1 MENIKLVICD
11 IDGTIIPKGCHD
23 ISDNL
28 KKAFKQ
34 LHEKGIDL
42 LVATG
47 RHYNFTQTKL
57 FESLTNDYMI
67 TINGSCLNKIN
78 GEVVHYFTI
87 DEDTLWNVVKVCE
100 TYDIGLGLKFKDNI
114 VTYHN
119 HEKYIEGY
127 LPHNP
132 EWREKIVNDCE
143 KREYHLEHGLPCGI
157 FFIGDENV
165 IEELF
170 HGRIGNLIV
179 ARSIKDGF
187 DVFIEDINKSTGID
201 EYMKLTGHTWDE
213 AICFGDAGNDTAMLK
228 KAKIGVTFEDAK
240 DFVKEACDYITCPC
254 EEDGV
259 YKALQH
265 FGLIE

>member
-1 MENIKLVICD
+1 MEDIKLVICD

-114 VTYHN
+114 VT
-119 HEKYIEGY
+119 
-127 LPHNP
+127 
-132 EWREKIVNDCE
+132 
-143 KREYHLEHGLPCGI
+143 
-157 FFIGDENV
+157 
-165 IEELF
+165 
-170 HGRIGNLIV
+170 
-179 ARSIKDGF
+179 
-187 DVFIEDINKSTGID
+187 
-201 EYMKLTGHTWDE
+201 
-213 AICFGDAGNDTAMLK
+213 
-228 KAKIGVTFEDAK
+228 
-240 DFVKEACDYITCPC
+240 
-254 EEDGV
+254 
-259 YKALQH
+259 
-265 FGLIE
+265 